1 MGAKCCSSNKD
12 CKLPEVNRQDLLME
26 NDEVKVVR
34 VHNKT
39 MVNAK
44 KNQKNTELFDG
55 YLQRKSYFV
64 IPQLDKLKQEKIEL
78 KNQMIE
84 KKTTRQQYPKMRVK
98 AAGEDLTKKQCLYYV
113 SVV

>member
-34 VHNKT
+34 VHDKT

-55 YLQRKSYFV
+55 YL
-64 IPQLDKLKQEKIEL
+64 
-78 KNQMIE
+78 
-84 KKTTRQQYPKMRVK
+84 
-98 AAGEDLTKKQCLYYV
+98 
-113 SVV
+113 